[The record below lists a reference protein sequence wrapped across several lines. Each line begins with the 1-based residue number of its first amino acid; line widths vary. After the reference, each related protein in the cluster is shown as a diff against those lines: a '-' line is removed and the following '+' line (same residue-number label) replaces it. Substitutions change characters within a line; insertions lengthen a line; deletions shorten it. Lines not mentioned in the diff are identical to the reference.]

1 MRIKSRTRVR
11 AGIPSASMADL
22 ALLLLIFFM
31 TTTYF
36 QVERGPTLTLPG
48 ATHGDE
54 RTREDAVVLHVE
66 AGGSLFWEGRP
77 VNIST
82 LSNRLTEEKKKRAVR
97 RVLIYADRT
106 TPFESIYPVLQ
117 GLRGEVPVPV
127 VLAVEP
133 IDAGVP
139 IKEESS

>member
-1 MRIKSRTRVR
+1 MRIQSRARVR

-48 ATHGDE
+48 ASHGEE
-54 RTREDAVVLHVE
+54 RSREDAVVLHVD

-77 VNIST
+77 VAVTT
-82 LSNRLTEEKKKRAVR
+82 LAEQLAEERKKRAVR
-97 RVLIYADRT
+97 RVMIYADRT
-106 TPFESIYPVLQ
+106 TPFDKIYPVLQ
-117 GLRGEVPVPV
+117 GLRGEIPVPV

-133 IDAGVP
+133 IGTGVP
-139 IKEESS
+139 IKEES